1 MTYAEAIDAVRRI
14 GASLLAR
21 GLTAATPVAVLSDN
35 SIDHALLALGAMHV
49 GIPAAPISPACSL
62 LSKDHAKLKS
72 IFELLRPGLVFAE
85 DEQRFAPALAAVG
98 ATATPIGSL
107 LDIDH
112 RDRADEAFAAI
123 GPDTVAKIL
132 FTSGSRHAQGRHQH
146 AAHALLESTE
156 LGAGVAVSRR
166 GPPVF
171 CEWLPWNHTFGG
183 NATFNLS
190 LRNGGT
196 FYIDGG
202 KPTPDLIA
210 TTARNLRDVSPTL
223 FNVPRG
229 YDLLLPLLEAD
240 EQLRDLS
247 SRVSTRCSTPG
258 LPCPRIST
266 IACWLWCP
274 RRRAGARACFPGGA
288 LQAAARSLCAL
299 SSRRCGR
306 RRQPGAGVELKLV
319 PSADKLEVRVK
330 GPNVAEATTAVPISR
345 DAFDDEV
352 FTRSATRC
360 GSSMEKMPRRAW
372 PSTVVSLKISRSSPA
387 PGCMPG
393 PFV

>member
-1 MTYAEAIDAVRRI
+1 
-14 GASLLAR
+14 
-21 GLTAATPVAVLSDN
+21 
-35 SIDHALLALGAMHV
+35 MHV
-49 GIPAAPISPACSL
+49 GIPVAPISPASAALEGSRQAQERAVATGARVCRGRAALRASARSRWRDCDADWSCST
-62 LSKDHAKLKS
+62 S
-72 IFELLRPGLVFAE
+72 IIAI
-85 DEQRFAPALAAVG
+85 APTKRL
-98 ATATPIGSL
+98 PR
-107 LDIDH
+107 LDRIPW
-112 RDRADEAFAAI
+112 RRSCSRRA
-123 GPDTVAKIL
+123 P
-132 FTSGSRHAQGRHQH
+132 RHAQGRHH

-156 LGAGVAVSRR
+156 GRRWPSRR

-223 FNVPRG
+223 SSTCRAVTTCCCRSSRPTSSCVS
-229 YDLLLPLLEAD
+229 
-240 EQLRDLS
+240 LS
-247 SRVSTRCSTPG
+247 SRGSTRCSTPG

-288 LQAAARSLCAL
+288 LRKPHRSQPVCTFQSTVRASSATRRRGRTEARAISRQARS
-299 SSRRCGR
+299 
-306 RRQPGAGVELKLV
+306 AGE
-319 PSADKLEVRVK
+319 E
-330 GPNVAEATTAVPISR
+330 GPNVTPGYYGGADLTR
-345 DAFDDEV
+345 DAFDDEG

>member
-1 MTYAEAIDAVRRI
+1 MSNGAPMARRFCARRTRFVHSHAPSASGSCSGHRARLSAASWPQRAGDDWRRVTYAEAIDAVRRI

-49 GIPAAPISPACSL
+49 GIPVAPISPAYSL
-62 LSKDHAKLKS
+62 LSKDHAKLKG

-132 FTSGSRHAQGRHQH
+132 FTSGSTGMPKGVINTQRMLCSNQQSWAQVWPF
-146 AAHALLESTE
+146 LED
-156 LGAGVAVSRR
+156 A
-166 GPPVF
+166 PPVF

-210 TTARNLRDVSPTL
+210 TTARNLREVSPTIY

-240 EQLRDLS
+240 EQLR
-247 SRVSTRCSTPG
+247 RVLLLAARRAV
-258 LPCPRIST
+258 L
-266 IACWLWCP
+266 
-274 RRRAGARACFPGGA
+274 RRRRLAPESLRSPAGAGARGDGPAHVHAFRVGLHRNRTARKPACTS
-288 LQAAARSLCAL
+288 RST
-299 SSRRCGR
+299 
-306 RRQPGAGVELKLV
+306 
-319 PSADKLEVRVK
+319 VR
-330 GPNVAEATTAVPISR
+330 AS
-345 DAFDDEV
+345 
-352 FTRSATRC
+352 SATRRR
-360 GSSMEKMPRRAW
+360 GSN
-372 PSTVVSLKISRSSPA
+372 
-387 PGCMPG
+387 
-393 PFV
+393 